1 MLYNVASSFVKID
14 ETQGIIQNASSGN
27 SIEVSDTG
35 VADSG
40 IILKPGESLSFTDT
54 SIYVRTIGNKSSAVR
69 VVPFVQGFTAGS
81 TSDSASENFS
91 VDHTSILIN
100 STSPEGKAHQEMI
113 SFVNPKKTKAELS
126 AFGQMVNDT
135 TINTYESTYRVD
147 KALCD
152 GQEDEQQQEDY
163 SKYLVVDSPFTEDFT
178 DNCGKTWELSG
189 NPQIQDGKL
198 YFDGSSSIYLPDFT
212 LGGKDFTIQFTLE
225 MLNATAASGRAFY
238 FNAFELCR
246 ESTSNQAAK
255 IISTTAFPTKA
266 VSQRVVWINSTYLTT
281 VGLTQTFTFSYWH
294 NTETLGIFAN
304 KIPIMS
310 FYTQTKNSTANL
322 YLSHPNNPMVG
333 YISNLKIWDG
343 VALYPN
349 LTV

>member
-81 TSDSASENFS
+81 TSDSGSEDFS

-178 DNCGKTWELSG
+178 DNCGKTWTLEG

-198 YFDGSSSIYLPDFT
+198 YFDGASYIYLPDFT

-225 MLNATAASGRAFY
+225 MLDTTAANGRAFY
-238 FNAFELCR
+238 FSGFELNR
-246 ESTSNQAAK
+246 YASSNKLVKIAST
-255 IISTTAFPTKA
+255 ISFCTNSFSK
-266 VSQRVVWINSTYLTT
+266 VVEFANDVTLTT
-281 VGLTQTFTFSYWH
+281 VGTTKTFTFSYWH
-294 NTETLGIFAN
+294 DKQTLVVFWD
-304 KIPIMS
+304 KVPIMS
-310 FYTQTKNSTANL
+310 FYLQTKNVTDKF
-322 YLSHPNNPMVG
+322 YLSHPNNPFVG